1 MSVGL
6 QQPVV
11 ARLTLCLILFRLAFR
26 PIQMQRMG
34 AKADCKWI
42 VRRARSNCSLTL
54 ASCVLLVALLG
65 PPAYSVSATNS
76 STNHLE
82 RAVALITQGD
92 LNGAEKEARLAL
104 AKPSTRAVA
113 WATLGTIR
121 LQQKKLDESSQ
132 YLAKAIQLNPKLV
145 GARLTLGQVYARQG
159 KTARARQTFQQA
171 LELAPD
177 SPAVRL
183 NLAQLEAMS
192 GDYKASLELVEPIS
206 GPLRGSP
213 DGLLLLLI
221 NYLGLGQKDLA
232 RALVP
237 DWMALGEGVPP
248 ALALEFAKP
257 LLDRGLAPEAIQVLE
272 KAKGTDPASFD
283 LAFALGAAYLA
294 NGDSKRAAEYYEQAA
309 KLNDRCVL
317 CFREI
322 AGIARREG
330 EKEKALSFLIK
341 AKALEPENPEVLFEF
356 GRLCLEGDL
365 FRDALPALE
374 KAVKLEPDNDRYRYV
389 LGSAYVGKVRYEE
402 ALAIFDA
409 LVKKHPEDPVL
420 NYAMGSMLYTVGT
433 DLEGAEKYL
442 RMSIHLQ
449 PNQVGAYYYLGMV
462 IFKKGDQDQ
471 AAGIFHELL
480 QRYPDHVGSL
490 EQRGTILVKQRKYDE
505 AQQVLEKV
513 LRLDPDSLTGH
524 YQYSLL
530 LGRLGKREE
539 SERHM
544 QIAKR
549 LEDER
554 KVSSKREFYLL
565 NPH

>member
-1 MSVGL
+1 
-6 QQPVV
+6 
-11 ARLTLCLILFRLAFR
+11 LF
-26 PIQMQRMG
+26 
-34 AKADCKWI
+34 
-42 VRRARSNCSLTL
+42 
-54 ASCVLLVALLG
+54 G
-65 PPAYSVSATNS
+65 PPAYSLPATNS

-82 RAVALITQGD
+82 RVVALIAQGD
-92 LNGAEKEARLAL
+92 LKGAEKEARLAL
-104 AKPSTRAVA
+104 AKPSTRALA
-113 WATLGTIR
+113 YATLGTIR
-121 LQQKKLDESSQ
+121 LQQKKLAESSQ
-132 YLAKAIQLNPKLV
+132 YLAKAIQLDPKLV

-177 SPAVRL
+177 NPAVRV

-192 GDYKASLELVEPIS
+192 GNYKASLELIEPIAP
-206 GPLRGSP
+206 PLRRSP
-213 DGLLLLLI
+213 DGLVLLVI
-221 NYLGLGQKDLA
+221 DYLGLGQKDSA
-232 RALVP
+232 RELVS

-248 ALALEFAKP
+248 ALAIEFAKP
-257 LLDRGLAPEAIQVLE
+257 LVEQGLVPEAIQVLE
-272 KAKGTDPASFD
+272 KARGTGPASFE
-283 LAFALGAAYLA
+283 LAFTLGGAYLA
-294 NGDSKRAAEYYEQAA
+294 SGDTKRASEYYERAA
-309 KLNDRCVL
+309 TLNDRCAL
-317 CFREI
+317 CFRQM
-322 AGIARREG
+322 AKIARREG

-365 FRDALPALE
+365 FRDAIAALE
-374 KAVKLEPDNDRYRYV
+374 RAVQLRPDNDQYRYV

-402 ALAIFDA
+402 ALPIFDA

-420 NYAMGSMLYTVGT
+420 NYAMGAMLYTVGM

-471 AAGIFHELL
+471 AVGIFHELL
-480 QRYPDHVGSL
+480 QRFPDHVGSL
-490 EQRGTILVKQRKYDE
+490 EQLGTILVKQRKYDE

-539 SERHM
+539 SEKHM

-554 KVSSKREFYLL
+554 KVTSKREFYLL

>member
-1 MSVGL
+1 M
-6 QQPVV
+6 
-11 ARLTLCLILFRLAFR
+11 
-26 PIQMQRMG
+26 
-34 AKADCKWI
+34 
-42 VRRARSNCSLTL
+42 
-54 ASCVLLVALLG
+54 VLALLG
-65 PPAYSVSATNS
+65 LPAHSATS
-76 STNHLE
+76 PSTDHLQQ
-82 RAVALITQGD
+82 AVALIARGD

-104 AKPSTRAVA
+104 SKRSTRALA

-121 LQQKKLDESSQ
+121 LQQKKLDESSE

-171 LELAPD
+171 LKLAPD
-177 SPAVRL
+177 SLAARL
-183 NLAQLEAMS
+183 NLAQLEATA
-192 GDYKASLELVEPIS
+192 GNYRISLDLVEPIS

-213 DGLLLLLI
+213 DGLVLLVTD
-221 NYLGLGQKDLA
+221 YLGLGQRDSA
-232 RALVP
+232 RELVS

-248 ALALEFAKP
+248 ALAIEFAKP
-257 LLDRGLAPEAIQVLE
+257 LIEQGLVPEAIQVLE
-272 KAKGTDPASFD
+272 KARGTGPASFE
-283 LAFALGAAYLA
+283 LAFTLGGAYLA
-294 NGDSKRAAEYYEQAA
+294 SGDTKRAAEYYEQAA
-309 KLNDRCVL
+309 GLNDRCVL
-317 CFREI
+317 CFRQMAKI
-322 AGIARREG
+322 AQREG

-365 FRDALPALE
+365 FRDAIPALE
-374 KAVKLEPDNDRYRYV
+374 RAVQLRPDNDRYRYV

-420 NYAMGSMLYTVGT
+420 NYAMGSLLYTVGT

-442 RMSIHLQ
+442 RKSISLQ

-471 AAGIFHELL
+471 AVGIFHELL
-480 QRYPDHVGSL
+480 QRYPDHLGSL
-490 EQRGTILVKQRKYDE
+490 EQLGTILVKQREYDE